1 MAQMSTQATTGISDY
16 RINKIRSYCKFLNA
30 NNDGFITK
38 EDHEL
43 AVMNMAEVCNASTKE
58 VEHME
63 RTLTH
68 WWEFY
73 RGGKEN
79 VTKVPIPEVVQRAIA
94 FCTTKDLTEAQ
105 NKTRAAHG
113 QMFDLVDRNKDGSIT
128 AEELRIYYKSYRVHD
143 EDFINA
149 VFKRIDEDRDGL
161 ISREEYV
168 EAHVAFW
175 YSDDPENGCEYL
187 YDVSK

>member
-1 MAQMSTQATTGISDY
+1 MAQMSTQASTGMSDY
-16 RINKIRSYCKFLNA
+16 RINKIRSYSRFLDVND
-30 NNDGFITK
+30 DGFITK

-43 AVMNMAEVCNASTKE
+43 ALKNMTELCNATPKD
-58 VEHME
+58 VEDME
-63 RTLTH
+63 RIATF

-73 RGGKEN
+73 RGGKKS

-105 NKTRAAHG
+105 NKTRADFG
-113 QMFDLVDRNKDGSIT
+113 PIFDLVDRNKDGSIT
-128 AEELRIYYKSYRVHD
+128 AEELRIYYKSYGVHD

-149 VFKRIDEDRDGL
+149 VFKRMDEDRDGL

-168 EAHVAFW
+168 KAHVV
-175 YSDDPENGCEYL
+175 L
-187 YDVSK
+187 YDVPK